1 MQERYEHYQLRREKF
16 YGSSDRLAFEQERAM
31 NLPDAIKDMAGTQ
44 DGYSLL
50 AMRMGTSTFIAAK
63 SEYVVGEND
72 TQQ

>member
-1 MQERYEHYQLRREKF
+1 
-16 YGSSDRLAFEQERAM
+16 M